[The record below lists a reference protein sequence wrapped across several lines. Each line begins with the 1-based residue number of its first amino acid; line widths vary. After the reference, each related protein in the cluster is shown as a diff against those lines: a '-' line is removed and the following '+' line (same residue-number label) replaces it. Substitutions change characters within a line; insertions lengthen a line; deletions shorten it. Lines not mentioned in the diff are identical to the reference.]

1 VSGQYQSS
9 EELGVESVVSRE
21 RERENEDEA
30 KACPVDDNDK

>member
-1 VSGQYQSS
+1 VGNTRAAKSLESS
-9 EELGVESVVSRE
+9 PWCRE